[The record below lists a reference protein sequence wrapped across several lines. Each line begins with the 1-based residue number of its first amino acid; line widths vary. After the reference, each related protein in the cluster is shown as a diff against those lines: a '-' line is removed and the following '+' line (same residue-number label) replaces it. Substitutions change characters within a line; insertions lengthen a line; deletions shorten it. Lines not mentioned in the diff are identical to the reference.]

1 MKYSDL
7 ISGLVERTGLS
18 EGQIRLVLEELPSVL
33 VQCPEGDQTRTP
45 LGVFKAI
52 VRQEKKVRLPDGT
65 WVTAKLQKQIKL
77 KPGLRLREDL

>member
-7 ISGLVERTGLS
+7 IQGLSERTGLTES
-18 EGQIRLVLEELPSVL
+18 QVRIVLEEMPTVL

-45 LGVFKAI
+45 LGVFKAVI
-52 VRQEKKVRLPDGT
+52 RQEKRVRLPDGT
-65 WVTAKLQKQIKL
+65 WVIAKPQKQIKL